1 MAKYNDK
8 SDQHDDD
15 FALFRQTVGA
25 VKPMQQDKFTPPKS
39 VKLQEKQRNR
49 TSPTHGAGRINSSQV
64 NASFAFSDIYQA
76 VLPDEGPMR
85 YCREDVSTHLLKQ
98 LRRGDF
104 YPELILDLHG
114 LTKETAKLEL
124 SALLHTAHKQLIDCI
139 GVVHGIGSGVLKKA
153 LPHLLVQHP
162 HVMAFHQAPL
172 EYGGQGALL
181 ILVETAELES
191 DPFK

>member
-1 MAKYNDK
+1 MDLGIHSAKI
-8 SDQHDDD
+8 
-15 FALFRQTVGA
+15 GA
-25 VKPMQQDKFTPPKS
+25 VRGGQHRLIPHYISKDNQAPDWGVNCHT
-39 VKLQEKQRNR
+39 
-49 TSPTHGAGRINSSQV
+49 AGLSERFWSKDPSR
-64 NASFAFSDIYQA
+64 F
-76 VLPDEGPMR
+76 P
-85 YCREDVSTHLLKQ
+85 
-98 LRRGDF
+98 
-104 YPELILDLHG
+104 
-114 LTKETAKLEL
+114 TAKLEL